1 MPITSKPNLSHV
13 ISAED
18 QNRAAALVEAL
29 PYIKK
34 YDDQIVLI
42 KYDGSAMIDPELK
55 EKVALDVVLLK
66 YLGMHPV
73 LVHGGGPEITKWLD
87 KAGIKSEFIN
97 GLRVTNLETMEIAE
111 MVLGKVAKDI
121 VTLINMD
128 GSRAVSLSGKD
139 GGIIRAKK
147 LEQKD
152 DLGFVG
158 EVESVDSKVILTLI
172 KEGFI
177 PVISSVGMGN
187 DGNTYNINA
196 DHMASVLAGDLK
208 AKKLLFLT
216 DVPGV
221 LDPQKKLISKLTEA
235 QVLQMIDQK
244 LITGGMIPKVHSC
257 LEALKAG
264 AESVHIIDG
273 CMSHSIILE
282 LLTDKGI
289 GTMIT
294 R

>member
-1 MPITSKPNLSHV
+1 
-13 ISAED
+13 
-18 QNRAAALVEAL
+18 
-29 PYIKK
+29 
-34 YDDQIVLI
+34 
-42 KYDGSAMIDPELK
+42 
-55 EKVALDVVLLK
+55 
-66 YLGMHPV
+66 
-73 LVHGGGPEITKWLD
+73 
-87 KAGIKSEFIN
+87 
-97 GLRVTNLETMEIAE
+97 
-111 MVLGKVAKDI
+111 
-121 VTLINMD
+121 
-128 GSRAVSLSGKD
+128 VSLSGKD

-235 QVLQMIDQK
+235 QVLEMIDQK
-244 LITGGMIPKVHSC
+244 LITGGMIPKVQSC

>member
-1 MPITSKPNLSHV
+1 MVLTSKPHISHQV
-13 ISAED
+13 TQED
-18 QNRAAALVEAL
+18 EVRAAALVEAL

-34 YDDQIVLI
+34 YDDQIVVI
-42 KYDGSAMIDPELK
+42 KYGGSAMIDPELK
-55 EKVALDVVLLK
+55 EKVAKDVVLLK

-87 KAGIKSEFIN
+87 KAGIKTEFIN
-97 GLRVTNLETMEIAE
+97 GLRVTNLATMEIAE
-111 MVLGKVAKDI
+111 MVLGKVSKDI
-121 VTLINMD
+121 VTLINTD

-139 GGIIRAKK
+139 GGLIRAKK
-147 LEQKD
+147 IEAKD

-158 EVESVDSKVILTLI
+158 DVESVDSKVIMTLV

-187 DGNTYNINA
+187 DGDTYNINA
-196 DHMASVLAGDLK
+196 DHMASVLAGNLK

-221 LDPQKKLISKLTEA
+221 LDPNKKLISKLTEK
-235 QVLQMIDQK
+235 QVLEMIDQK
-244 LITGGMIPKVHSC
+244 LITGGMIPKVQSC
-257 LEALKAG
+257 LEALKEG